1 MSERRGTRREKLTR
15 ERYFRYRTLSF
26 RERKKERKKRK
37 QKEEV
42 KSHRATTFSI
52 GLDGKK

>member
-42 KSHRATTFSI
+42 KSHRTTTFSI